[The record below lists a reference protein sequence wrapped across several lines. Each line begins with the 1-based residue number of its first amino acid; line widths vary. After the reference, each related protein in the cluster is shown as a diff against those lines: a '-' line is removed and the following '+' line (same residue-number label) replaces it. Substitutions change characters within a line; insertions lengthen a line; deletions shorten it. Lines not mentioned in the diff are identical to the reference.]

1 MAEVEITTRNS
12 SQVNTAF
19 YDAETQKM
27 RVVFQN
33 GSEYLY
39 DKVDQAKADA
49 MADTP
54 WNTMKAE
61 LPFYVKIA

>member
-1 MAEVEITTRNS
+1 MAEVEIPTRTS
-12 SQVNTAF
+12 SQVDAAY
-19 YDAETQKM
+19 YDADEQKM
-27 RVVFQN
+27 RVVFVN

-54 WNTMKAE
+54 WIVMKTE

>member
-1 MAEVEITTRNS
+1 MAEVEIPTRNS
-12 SQVNTAF
+12 SQVNTAY
-19 YDAETQKM
+19 YDAEEQKM

-39 DKVDQAKADA
+39 EKVDQAKADA

-54 WNTMKAE
+54 WNVMRGQ
-61 LPFYVKIA
+61 LPFYVKL

>member
-1 MAEVEITTRNS
+1 MAEEKIPTRTS
-12 SQVNTAF
+12 SQVVEAY

-39 DKVDQAKADA
+39 SNVDQDTADA

-54 WNTMKAE
+54 WNDLRPT
-61 LPFYVKIA
+61 LQNYVKL